1 MGINLDV
8 MKNIY
13 ENSRST
19 ILDNAQEYEKSVSYY
34 KNKNDITSKNDNNV
48 FTAMKKD
55 DDNTGKD
62 VLRRADN
69 RVSSNFHQLLVDQ
82 EAGYLATTDPEIDVG
97 DDSLNK
103 VVKLTLGDDFSLTL
117 NQLIVDA
124 SNAGE
129 GWLHFW
135 NDGNNDFKFAVVPPS
150 EIHPIYADTLAKELV
165 AVERTYRKLNTDTGN
180 YDTII
185 EYWDDTTCTS
195 FKKTSDSFNYY
206 NAFDDI
212 DVSTGNVVG
221 NTPVFDHGC
230 GIVPFIKFSKNIME
244 TPELNKYKGS
254 IDIYDKVY
262 NGFANDLEDIQ
273 QTILILKGYGGTSLN
288 EFIDNLKKYK
298 AIKVKDDGNGHNG
311 VDQLQIEIPTEA
323 RNIMLETTRDKI
335 FMDGQGIDPNKFM
348 DNAALS
354 GKAIKGLY
362 SHLELKAST
371 TEKYFRPALAM
382 LIRMILK
389 VNNVS
394 DYMTRNISQ
403 KWSRTKVENDLETAQ
418 EINYLKDNTSK
429 RNIAKNNPLVDDVD
443 QELEYQ
449 KDDIINSDGY
459 GNQQN
464 INNATN
470 PPKKED
476 IDE

>member
-1 MGINLDV
+1 

-19 ILDNAQEYEKSVSYY
+19 MLDNAQEYEKSVNYY

-55 DDNTGKD
+55 DDSNGKD

-135 NDGNNDFKFAVVPPS
+135 NDDNNNFKFAVVPPS
-150 EIHPIYADTLAKELV
+150 EINPIYADTLSQELV

-195 FKKTSDSFNYY
+195 FKKTNDGFNYY

-221 NTPVFDHGC
+221 STAVFNHGW

-371 TEKYFRPALAM
+371 TEKYFRPALAT

-418 EINYLKDNTSK
+418 EINYLKDNTSS

-459 GNQQN
+459 GNQKS
-464 INNATN
+464 INNATKT
-470 PPKKED
+470 PKKED